1 MRHYILTLLLTSSLY
16 GQETNIPTI
25 SFDTRTQVK
34 VDKINPEFSAYLNE
48 PEISFDEIKKYSQ
61 IISNL
66 LENLDGFKIIDGKSD
81 ILNNS
86 LPLLKE
92 ASKYASDG
100 GFSKEIYN
108 AIAMDKQSKNMA
120 LSYNQEIKK
129 LKRDVN
135 DLKWSRSVDSKFSAL
150 DMPIQTKNNAE
161 ALQYKF
167 IEKEKEYK
175 LNSYDEDLQE
185 TKKQINHLN
194 MSIVAEK
201 EQARI
206 NLQKAIIVNFIDK
219 RYEHTM
225 IACAYYRLMY
235 QDGGGQLKL
244 ESALIEEASKNAKK
258 LLSASKISSE
268 NLSASQFSLD
278 NKNEND
284 SETKDKNNNESIS
297 AGQLNKQKYS
307 ASGIKTM
314 LPEVTDTIDS
324 INSNRLN
331 AIAYMPTTITEV
343 ETASQKEINKGNK
356 YISAFYRSISQNNF
370 KNALFF
376 LKKAYDVSETLSS
389 VQCVPFEYKEQLAL
403 FDSND
408 LKLNLIDTNNKS
420 Q

>member
-1 MRHYILTLLLTSSLY
+1 MRYSILIFLITSSLY
-16 GQETNIPTI
+16 SQETNIPTL
-25 SFDTRTQVK
+25 SFNTRTQVK
-34 VDKINPEFSAYLNE
+34 IDKTNPEFSAYLNE

-150 DMPIQTKNNAE
+150 DMPFQTKNNGE

-167 IEKEKEYK
+167 IEKEKDYK
-175 LNSYDEDLQE
+175 LNSYDEDLQDA
-185 TKKQINHLN
+185 KKQINRLN
-194 MSIVAEK
+194 MTIVAEK

-244 ESALIEEASKNAKK
+244 ESYLIEEASKNAKK
-258 LLSASKISSE
+258 LLSPSKISSE
-268 NLSASQFSLD
+268 NLSASQFNLD
-278 NKNEND
+278 NKNNNE
-284 SETKDKNNNESIS
+284 EKDKNNNESIS
-297 AGQLNKQKYS
+297 AGQVNKQKYT

-376 LKKAYDVSETLSS
+376 LKKAYDVSGTLSS
-389 VQCVPFEYKEQLAL
+389 VQCVPFEYKEQLAI

-408 LKLNLIDTNNKS
+408 LKLNLIDTNNKP
-420 Q
+420 